1 MHAYALKYLPICYR
15 NCVVDQGDNVDDENK
30 PQTPELLSKIT
41 HRKNQFTNKEQ
52 LIICEV
58 MSEDAVF
65 RAMQMQ
71 FPFIS
76 GIRNYMRAIL

>member
-1 MHAYALKYLPICYR
+1 MLTTKINHKHQNCYR
-15 NCVVDQGDNVDDENK
+15 K
-30 PQTPELLSKIT
+30 SLTAKY
-41 HRKNQFTNKEQ
+41 QFTNKEQ